1 MTDVL
6 RRLPNKIAP
15 LVAGAALLVAAWL
28 YVRFGSLNMARLA
41 SPDMRVHVD
50 FDSFWSSAVA
60 LRQHTDLYRTGSLLP
75 NLDPP
80 VLAVL
85 LSPLTEL
92 DVLPAY
98 RLFAL
103 LTTVMV
109 VGASVAVAEWT
120 GLSARWAAVAV
131 AALLLS
137 APLQST
143 VALGQVYGLLAVA
156 LTVAWVAERRGR
168 LGWSGVALGL
178 AIALKPSLLPLLL
191 WPVVRRRW
199 RSLLAALA
207 AGAVATAVGVVAAGW
222 SAIGDWLGLLR
233 TVQVT
238 GFLDNDSLAALAVR
252 WHLPA
257 WVGYLVAAAL
267 LVVTLW
273 RARRRPE
280 HAIWSITAAALL
292 LAPIAWNNYL
302 VLLAPALPM
311 LLARGR
317 TRAALPL
324 LALPV
329 IGIEWALL
337 LPPGDSWLTRLGM
350 SLYCGMLLTYWAVL
364 TFAQAEEPTPADWSA
379 ELDAWPDTVRERV
392 PG

>member
-1 MTDVL
+1 M
-6 RRLPNKIAP
+6 
-15 LVAGAALLVAAWL
+15 
-28 YVRFGSLNMARLA
+28 
-41 SPDMRVHVD
+41 
-50 FDSFWSSAVA
+50 
-60 LRQHTDLYRTGSLLP
+60 
-75 NLDPP
+75 
-80 VLAVL
+80 
-85 LSPLTEL
+85 
-92 DVLPAY
+92 
-98 RLFAL
+98 
-103 LTTVMV
+103 
-109 VGASVAVAEWT
+109 
-120 GLSARWAAVAV
+120 
-131 AALLLS
+131 
-137 APLQST
+137 
-143 VALGQVYGLLAVA
+143 YGLLTVA
-156 LTVAWVAERRGR
+156 LTVAWLAERRGR

-191 WPVVRRRW
+191 WPVLRGRW

-207 AGAVATAVGVVAAGW
+207 AGAMATAVGIVAAGW
-222 SAIGDWLGLLR
+222 SAVGEWLRLLR
-233 TVQVT
+233 AFEVT

-257 WVGYLVAAAL
+257 WLGYLVAAAL
-267 LVVTLW
+267 LVVTLC
-273 RARRRPE
+273 RARRRPV

-329 IGIEWALL
+329 IGIDWAML
-337 LPPGDSWLTRLGM
+337 LPPGDSWRTRLGM

-364 TFAQAEEPTPADWSA
+364 TFAPAEEPASVDWSA
-379 ELDAWPDTVRERV
+379 ELGSPAAWTEAMRERV